1 MFAVLQTADS
11 KTLFGKSKIE
21 SRRISLP
28 SGEAFFIVNISC
40 RKGKVPWKKL
50 EKCLGILRKDVVL
63 PDGIKI
69 PDNVNI
75 TAFKPDIFPRLLLIN
90 SAVDCIMKKGLSHKE
105 SLCIFDERGIYT
117 DYIEKLINFFSSVKV
132 ITPFAQK
139 YEDIS
144 RKLLRDYGFSLI
156 ISSQGK
162 CGSGTVISHSC
173 DVPLYFKGRIYTGE
187 RKYLMNAEVFS
198 GGDIELPEEY
208 ERLRPENIGR
218 VQFAAALYE
227 KCGLEKLG
235 ELRYR
240 NFDS

>member
-1 MFAVLQTADS
+1 MFAILKISDQNTILRRP
-11 KTLFGKSKIE
+11 KIKSQ
-21 SRRISLP
+21 RFNLP
-28 SGEAFFIVNISC
+28 SDDAFFIVTVD
-40 RKGKVPWKKL
+40 KHFGKAPWKKL

-63 PDGIKI
+63 PDDIKI

-90 SAVDCIMKKGLSHKE
+90 SAVDCIMKNGLSHKE

-132 ITPFAQK
+132 ITPFTEK

-144 RKLLRDYGFSLI
+144 RKLLRGYGFSLI

-162 CGSGTVISHSC
+162 YGSDTVISHSC
-173 DVPLYFKGRIYTGE
+173 DVPLYFKGRIYTSE
-187 RKYLMNAEVFS
+187 KKYLMNAEVFS

-208 ERLRPENIGR
+208 EKLCPDNIDRLL
-218 VQFAAALYE
+218 FASALYE
-227 KCGLEKLG
+227 KCGISDIG
-235 ELRYR
+235 ELRYSD
-240 NFDS
+240 FGS